1 MRNSQKK
8 DKAKVNQR
16 KEKQMSKE
24 KILVL
29 NFGGQYDQLIVRRV
43 REMGVFAE
51 LEECDSQLEDLDL
64 ENLAGIILTG
74 GPQSVNN
81 DDSPKAD
88 KKIFDLGVPVLGIC
102 YGHQFINSVYGG
114 EVETPNLAEYGKTDL
129 EVDTKSELFKNVP
142 EKSIIWMNHKD
153 RISKIADGF
162 VATAKTAN
170 TDVAAMENPDRKIYS
185 VQFHP
190 EVVHSEYGREILEN
204 FVLNICQA
212 EKTWKMADFATE
224 IIAEI
229 KEKYAGE
236 KMICGLSGGVDSSV
250 AATIVSK
257 AIGDNLQCIFV
268 DHGLLRKDEAKS
280 VMETYKNLGLNVK
293 MVDKS
298 KEFLDLL
305 KGVSDPET
313 KRKIIG
319 NHFVEVFEE
328 EAHKIG
334 GASYLVQGT
343 IYPDVIE
350 SGKDKASVIKSHHN
364 VGGLPEDMDFK
375 GLVEPLRM
383 LFKDEV
389 RAVGEAIGIP
399 HDMVWRQPFPGPGL
413 GIRVMG
419 DITEDKLRIVR
430 ETDAILREEV
440 KNFGL
445 NEDIWQ
451 YFTVWTPIKT
461 VGVKGDA
468 RSYDNVVA
476 IRAVTSTDAMTV
488 EAANLPYDLLQTLS
502 NRMINEV
509 AGVGRIVYDIT
520 SKPPGTIEWE

>member
-1 MRNSQKK
+1 
-8 DKAKVNQR
+8 
-16 KEKQMSKE
+16 MSKE

-51 LEECDSQLEDLDL
+51 LHECDTDLKDLDL
-64 ENLAGIILTG
+64 NNLAGIILTG

-81 DDSPKAD
+81 EESPRAD
-88 KKIFDLGVPVLGIC
+88 EKIFDLGVPVLGIC
-102 YGHQFINSVYGG
+102 YGHQFINFVFGG
-114 EVETPNLAEYGKTDL
+114 EVETPNLAEYGKTEL
-129 EVDTKSELFKNVP
+129 QVDTNSELFKNIP
-142 EKSIIWMNHKD
+142 EESIIWMNHRD
-153 RISKIADGF
+153 RVAKIADGF
-162 VATAKTAN
+162 KATAKTAN
-170 TDVAAMENPDRKIYS
+170 TEIAAMENDKKQIYS

-224 IIAEI
+224 IIEEI
-229 KEKYAGE
+229 KNKYAGE

-257 AIGDNLQCIFV
+257 AIGDKLQCIFV

-328 EAHKIG
+328 EAKKNRR
-334 GASYLVQGT
+334 SKL
-343 IYPDVIE
+343 P
-350 SGKDKASVIKSHHN
+350 SPRHH
-364 VGGLPEDMDFK
+364 LP
-375 GLVEPLRM
+375 R
-383 LFKDEV
+383 
-389 RAVGEAIGIP
+389 RN
-399 HDMVWRQPFPGPGL
+399 
-413 GIRVMG
+413 
-419 DITEDKLRIVR
+419 RIWKR
-430 ETDAILREEV
+430 
-440 KNFGL
+440 
-445 NEDIWQ
+445 
-451 YFTVWTPIKT
+451 
-461 VGVKGDA
+461 
-468 RSYDNVVA
+468 
-476 IRAVTSTDAMTV
+476 
-488 EAANLPYDLLQTLS
+488 
-502 NRMINEV
+502 
-509 AGVGRIVYDIT
+509 
-520 SKPPGTIEWE
+520 

>member
-1 MRNSQKK
+1 
-8 DKAKVNQR
+8 
-16 KEKQMSKE
+16 MSKE

-43 REMGVFAE
+43 REMGVYAE
-51 LEECDSQLEDLDL
+51 LHECDEAI
-64 ENLAGIILTG
+64 ENIDTTNLCGIILTG
-74 GPQSVNN
+74 GPQSVNSS
-81 DDSPKAD
+81 DSPRAD
-88 KKIFDLGVPVLGIC
+88 EKIFDLGVPVLGIC
-102 YGHQFINSVYGG
+102 YGHQYINNHFGG
-114 EVETPNLAEYGKTDL
+114 EVETPALAEYGKTKL
-129 EVDTKSELFKNVP
+129 EVNNKTKLFENIP
-142 EKSIIWMNHKD
+142 EESIIWMNHKD
-153 RISKIADGF
+153 RISKIAQGF
-162 VATAKTAN
+162 NVIAKTAN
-170 TDVAAMENPDRKIYS
+170 TDVAAMENLEKEIFS

-204 FVLNICQA
+204 FVLNICGA

-224 IIAEI
+224 IIGEI

-257 AIGDNLQCIFV
+257 AIGDNLTCIFV

-298 KEFLDLL
+298 KEFLSLL
-305 KGVSDPET
+305 EGVSDPET

-328 EAHKIG
+328 EAKKIG
-334 GASYLVQGT
+334 GANYLVQGT

-389 RAVGEAIGIP
+389 RAVGEEIGIP
-399 HDMVWRQPFPGPGL
+399 HEMVWRQPFPGPGL
-413 GIRVMG
+413 AIRVMG
-419 DITEDKLRIVR
+419 EITEDKLRIVR

-445 NEDIWQ
+445 NEEIWQ
-451 YFTVWTPIKT
+451 YFTVWTPIRT

-468 RSYDNVVA
+468 RSYENVIA

-509 AGVGRIVYDIT
+509 EGVGRIVYDIT

>member
-1 MRNSQKK
+1 
-8 DKAKVNQR
+8 
-16 KEKQMSKE
+16 MSKE

-29 NFGGQYDQLIVRRV
+29 NFGGQTDQLIVRRV

-51 LEECDSQLEDLDL
+51 LHDCDTDLKEIDL
-64 ENLAGIILTG
+64 TNLAGIILTG
-74 GPQSVNN
+74 GPQSVNKQESLKT
-81 DDSPKAD
+81 DD
-88 KKIFDLGVPVLGIC
+88 KIFDLDVPVLGIC
-102 YGHQFINSVYGG
+102 YGHQYINNLNGG
-114 EVETPNLAEYGKTDL
+114 EIETPKPAEYGKTEL
-129 EVDTKSELFKNVP
+129 RVDNKSKLFKKLP
-142 EKSIIWMNHKD
+142 EKSTIWMNHRD
-153 RISKIADGF
+153 RIGKIAEGF
-162 VATAKTAN
+162 KATASTAN
-170 TDVAAMENPDRKIYS
+170 TEVAAMENIEKNIYS

-204 FVLNICQA
+204 FVLQICQA

-224 IIAEI
+224 IIEDI

-257 AIGDNLQCIFV
+257 AIGDNLKCIFV

-298 KEFLDLL
+298 EEFLSLL
-305 KGVSDPET
+305 EGVSDPET

-319 NHFVEVFEE
+319 NHFIEVFEE
-328 EAHKIG
+328 EAKKIG
-334 GASYLVQGT
+334 GAKYLVQGT

-375 GLVEPLRM
+375 SLVEPLRM

-389 RAVGEAIGIP
+389 RALGEEIGVP

-413 GIRVMG
+413 AIRVMG

-440 KNFGL
+440 KNYGL

-468 RSYDNVVA
+468 RSYDNVIA
-476 IRAVTSTDAMTV
+476 IRAITSTDAMTV

-509 AGVGRIVYDIT
+509 EGVGRIVYDIT

>member
-1 MRNSQKK
+1 MK
-8 DKAKVNQR
+8 
-16 KEKQMSKE
+16 KE

-43 REMGVFAE
+43 REMGVYAE
-51 LEECDSQLEDLDL
+51 LHECDTNLSEINLD
-64 ENLAGIILTG
+64 NLAGIILTG
-74 GPQSVNN
+74 GPQSVN
-81 DDSPKAD
+81 DSESPKAD
-88 KKIFDLGVPVLGIC
+88 SKIFDLGVPVLGIC
-102 YGHQFINSVYGG
+102 YGHQYINYVNGG
-114 EVETPNLAEYGKTDL
+114 TIETPNLAEYGKTDL
-129 EVDTKSELFKNVP
+129 KVDKESCLFKDIP
-142 EKSIIWMNHKD
+142 EESIIWMNHKD
-153 RISKIADGF
+153 RVKDLAEGF
-162 VATAKTAN
+162 RATASTAN
-170 TDVAAMENPDRKIYS
+170 TDVAAMENTEKALYS

-190 EVVHSEYGREILEN
+190 EVVHSEYGQKILEN
-204 FVLNICQA
+204 FVLGICKA
-212 EKTWKMADFATE
+212 EKTWKMKDFAKE

-229 KEKYAGE
+229 KEKYQGE

-250 AATIVSK
+250 AATIVLK

-280 VMETYKNLGLNVK
+280 VMETYKGLGLNVK

-305 KGVSDPET
+305 KGESDPET

-328 EAHKIG
+328 EAKKIG
-334 GASYLVQGT
+334 GANYLVQGT

-375 GLVEPLRM
+375 GLVEPLRL

-389 RAVGEAIGIP
+389 RALGEEIGVP

-413 GIRVMG
+413 AIRVIG

-445 NEDIWQ
+445 NEKIWQ

-468 RSYDNVVA
+468 RSYDNVIAV
-476 IRAVTSTDAMTV
+476 RAVTSTDAMTV
-488 EAANLPYDLLQTLS
+488 EAANLPYELMQKLS

-509 AGVGRIVYDIT
+509 EGVGRIVYDIT